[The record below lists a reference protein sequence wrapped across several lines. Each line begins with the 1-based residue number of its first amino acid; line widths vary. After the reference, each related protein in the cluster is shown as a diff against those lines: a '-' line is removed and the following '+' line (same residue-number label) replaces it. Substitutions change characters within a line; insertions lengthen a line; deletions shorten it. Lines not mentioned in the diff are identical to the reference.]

1 LAISLKQQTKSSCSR
16 IHYLISIDPFKS
28 TVIRD
33 VTALRQSDG
42 HCTAAATALYQWQQ
56 LPATT
61 ATATA
66 TTATESVTATAAVAE
81 QCFSAG
87 QWYQYGQSNGTTK
100 LVFSHS
106 GPAADRCQTFD
117 WWVGGA

>member
-1 LAISLKQQTKSSCSR
+1 LKQQTKSWRSR
-16 IHYLISIDPFKS
+16 IHYLINIDPFKS
-28 TVIRD
+28 AVICG

-42 HCTAAATALYQWQQ
+42 YCTAATTTLYQWQQ
-56 LPATT
+56 LPATR

-66 TTATESVTATAAVAE
+66 TTVTESVTATAAAAE
-81 QCFSAG
+81 QYFSSG

-106 GPAADRCQTFD
+106 GPAADRRQSFD